1 MNIRYTQISQD
12 GGILPYAL
20 KTDAGM
26 DLLSSHDIILTPHIP
41 TKIKTGIKIEIPEGY
56 VGLIWDKSSIGAL
69 GVKTMGGVIDSGYR
83 GEVIVMLTNLTHD
96 PITFERG
103 KKIAQL
109 IIQPYITA
117 TLEQAEELSE
127 TARGEKAFGSTGD

>member
-1 MNIRYTQISQD
+1 MNIRYTHISQD

-20 KTDAGM
+20 DTDAGM
-26 DLLSSHDIILTPHIP
+26 DLLSSQDIILTPHVP
-41 TKIKTGIKIEIPEGY
+41 TKIRTGIKIEIPKGY

-96 PITFERG
+96 SVRFERG

-109 IIQPYITA
+109 IIQPHATV
-117 TLEQAEELSE
+117 TLEHADELSE
-127 TARGEKAFGSTGD
+127 TERGENAFGSTGE